1 MVFQNAARCVA
12 QVFISQCAEQ
22 FQCTGT
28 LSLFRSIRQELHDVR
43 MVSSGFQNVCACLVH
58 IQFQS
63 FCKSLGLFFGGE
75 AGYVSIADRIF
86 LSHTPVVFLTLCIGH
101 FREVGF
107 FSRWHNVQGIGK
119 YISRTVRKR

>member
-1 MVFQNAARCVA
+1 MSAWFP
-12 QVFISQCAEQ
+12 
-22 FQCTGT
+22 
-28 LSLFRSIRQELHDVR
+28 LDFRMYVLVWFT
-43 MVSSGFQNVCACLVH
+43 SSFSPSAKALAFSSV
-58 IQFQS
+58 
-63 FCKSLGLFFGGE
+63 GE